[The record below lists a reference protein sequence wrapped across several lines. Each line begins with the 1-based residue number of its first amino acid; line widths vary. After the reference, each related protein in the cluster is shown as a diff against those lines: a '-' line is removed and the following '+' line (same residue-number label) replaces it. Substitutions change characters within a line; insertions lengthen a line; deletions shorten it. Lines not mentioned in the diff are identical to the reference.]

1 MKIQLMKMILV
12 AEAEVNLKTLKGN
25 ITLMIQLLVSLL
37 LKRIHP
43 TVKLLLLKE
52 TAIKSKFKKQL
63 FLFFTV

>member
-43 TVKLLLLKE
+43 TVKLLLLKGNSHQ
-52 TAIKSKFKKQL
+52 K
-63 FLFFTV
+63 